1 MSVAILGVYS
11 MKLGSSKAPVSRNVG
26 DDVNPSNVAGAHVK
40 HADGGRAARFET
52 ERWFGQE
59 RRTNCVDVFEKGG
72 NALEGLPDIKWR
84 QVGCRLAELEL

>member
-1 MSVAILGVYS
+1 

-40 HADGGRAARFET
+40 HADGGRAARFKT

-59 RRTNCVDVFEKGG
+59 RSTNCVDVFEKGG